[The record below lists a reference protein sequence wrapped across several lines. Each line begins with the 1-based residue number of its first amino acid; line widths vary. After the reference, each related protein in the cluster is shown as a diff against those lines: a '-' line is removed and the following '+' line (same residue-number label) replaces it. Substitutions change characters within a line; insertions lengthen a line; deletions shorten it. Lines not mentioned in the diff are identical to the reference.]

1 MWIKISTK
9 FQSVLK
15 INKIEYKQQ
24 NLKKM
29 ELSTKYQQ
37 IILASSSQ
45 ARIEY
50 LKRQNISFQI
60 RPHKIDES
68 IIKKKKLPFT
78 KIVEILTKTK
88 EK

>member
-1 MWIKISTK
+1 ME
-9 FQSVLK
+9 Q
-15 INKIEYKQQ
+15 KQQ

-29 ELSTKYQQ
+29 KLSTKYQQ

-50 LKRQNISFQI
+50 LKGQNINFRI

-68 IIKKKKLPFT
+68 IIKKKNY
-78 KIVEILTKTK
+78 ILQRLWRHWRN
-88 EK
+88 

>member
-1 MWIKISTK
+1 ME
-9 FQSVLK
+9 Q
-15 INKIEYKQQ
+15 KQQ

-29 ELSTKYQQ
+29 KLSTKYQQ

-50 LKRQNISFQI
+50 LKRQKISFQI

-68 IIKKKKLPFT
+68 IIKKKKYL
-78 KIVEILTKTK
+78 LQSL
-88 EK
+88 

>member
-1 MWIKISTK
+1 
-9 FQSVLK
+9 
-15 INKIEYKQQ
+15 
-24 NLKKM
+24 M

-68 IIKKKKLPFT
+68 IIKKKDYHLQR
-78 KIVEILTKTK
+78 L
-88 EK
+88 